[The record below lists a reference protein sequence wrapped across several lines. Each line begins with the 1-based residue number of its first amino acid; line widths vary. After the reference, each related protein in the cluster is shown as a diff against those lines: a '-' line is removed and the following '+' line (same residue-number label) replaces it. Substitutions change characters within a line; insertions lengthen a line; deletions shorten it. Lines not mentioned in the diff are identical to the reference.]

1 MRPTCFLP
9 YFPSPRLPSS
19 VISLHLIGA
28 GKHGVGSRGIG
39 FFPATNIQTVVAV
52 SNRVAGLTTYF
63 PTHKILK
70 EMTTSEQVFTF
81 TMSVLEK
88 QTLLNLQ
95 EWPWSVFQVV
105 PTTPEKFD
113 DTVATCKKRGFVAYH
128 DTDRTFCIIHLC
140 SGDQNGKFP
149 EHHVEINSKDQADEF
164 FQTLKD
170 AMSQAAM
177 WYYANVIAQ

>member
-1 MRPTCFLP
+1 
-9 YFPSPRLPSS
+9 
-19 VISLHLIGA
+19 
-28 GKHGVGSRGIG
+28 
-39 FFPATNIQTVVAV
+39 
-52 SNRVAGLTTYF
+52 
-63 PTHKILK
+63 
-70 EMTTSEQVFTF
+70 MTTSEQVFTF

-170 AMSQAAM
+170 AMSQAAV